1 MLPKSPYSF
10 FPAPLSNSSA
20 SLFFVPLCSLSL
32 SVGFNLAPPS
42 PEEPAE
48 MLARAA
54 VFKRSVSSLRRS
66 SVLLLLLMSSSSSPR
81 ANGSL
86 SSSGA
91 GATEVR
97 GCHFLALPLL
107 GVDEGLL
114 RSKASTSS
122 TGPVWGGLGW
132 GLKRSGLVGRR
143 EEVRGGWAG
152 AEN

>member
-97 GCHFLALPLL
+97 GCHFLALGLLL
-107 GVDEGLL
+107 GVEEGLL

-122 TGPVWGGLGW
+122 TGPD
-132 GLKRSGLVGRR
+132 
-143 EEVRGGWAG
+143 
-152 AEN
+152 